1 MESLGSDTAQRQSAD
16 RLVLADEPAPEHL
29 DQIEIDLYETEG
41 QRRAL
46 IALVEDNGDE
56 ESRRLSELAAEL
68 IDEGGFT
75 VDAALTVPRETD
87 RIREAIETAVV
98 GGADLVITIGGTG
111 VGPRDVTPEAT
122 EDVLDMVVPG
132 VAEAL
137 RNSGQVAGSTEALL
151 SRGLAGISGS
161 TVVVNLAGTRS
172 AIRDGMS
179 TLCPLVHLLLDE
191 LNTWEG

>member
-1 MESLGSDTAQRQSAD
+1 MDALDQIRTD
-16 RLVLADEPAPEHL
+16 RLGGSEEPAPEHL
-29 DQIEIDLYETEG
+29 DQIEIDLHETAG

-46 IALVEDNGDE
+46 VALVEDNGNG
-56 ESRRLSELAAEL
+56 ESGRICELTAEL
-68 IDEGGFT
+68 LDEGGFT
-75 VDAALTVPRETD
+75 VDAALTVPREVD

-122 EDVLDMVVPG
+122 LDVLDMEVPG
-132 VAEAL
+132 IAEAL
-137 RNSGQVAGSTEALL
+137 RNSGQVAGATEVLL
-151 SRGLAGISGS
+151 SRGLSGISGS
-161 TVVVNLAGTRS
+161 TVVVNLAGTRG
-172 AIRDGMS
+172 AVRDGMS